1 MRRTVCSLLPIALL
15 ALLGGAVDVRSQT
28 STATLKGVVTDK
40 TGAVAPGAAVN
51 LTQVSTDTR
60 RTFTTDASGQFTF
73 TFLEPGQ
80 YRLEVQ
86 SQGFK
91 RFTQEGIKLEVGQL
105 AELAVAL
112 EAGNISETIS
122 ITADQTALQLD
133 TSSGALGGV
142 IERSQVDALPLN
154 GRNVL
159 QLAQLEPGVNSSP
172 GSRRAN
178 PGLGAVAEIS
188 INGGRAL
195 TNEIVI
201 DGISVTQK
209 ADNLSA
215 LKPSPDAV
223 QEFRIATNS
232 YSAEYGRTGG
242 GALNF
247 SIRSGGAK
255 FRGTLFEYLRND
267 VFDAKTYFA
276 NATGSRKEKFR
287 FNQFGGNFSGP
298 VYVPS
303 FGGGKPGLAKASKL
317 FFFFNYEGLRTSTS
331 TLRQNT
337 VPTARMRTGDFSELL
352 GATVPNVNVRDT
364 NGSLIPA
371 RQGMVYV
378 PGPLVAAGQPGAGSR
393 VVFANNLIP
402 ESRLNPVARRALSFY
417 PLPNRSG
424 LVQNYVVNSPAVSAD
439 NQYTFRL
446 DYNISPSHNL
456 YGRIIK
462 ESNNSNN
469 QGSMPGTI
477 VSVQN
482 AAINRQGPGTAVID
496 YIWTLSPRVIVHAN
510 AGATRFDT
518 RSTTF
523 SLGFDP
529 ASLGFPSYLA
539 NASGDSKVFP
549 TLSSVGYSQMGPNLG
564 NTFIINSQD
573 TFSFN
578 QDLSLLLGA
587 HTIKIGANQRHFRI
601 YNYRT
606 SDPAGNFA
614 FSRAFTGR
622 TSADG
627 TSGDSIASMLLG
639 HPSSGRL
646 GIAPQ
651 PAVGSN
657 YLAFFVQ
664 DDWQVTRRL
673 TLNLGLRY
681 EIDYPNTERFNRLT
695 NFDLD
700 DPFPVGNISVN
711 FPAATGLGTRTIPLR
726 GIVTP
731 VGRGGVS
738 NREQSDRDLNNF
750 APRIGLA
757 FKIDDKT
764 VLRAGGG
771 IFYSSLSG
779 GGLSTA
785 SYAIGDLVETGFI
798 PSLDGGVTPNPGAN
812 LSNPFPNGIVQPT
825 SRYEGPLTGYGQNIP
840 VRLRDL
846 RMPVAPQWNLNLQR
860 DLPGKVIAQVT
871 YAGSAGIGLFTP
883 RTDLNTLS
891 PEVMALGETVLN
903 TRVTNP
909 FLALPVG
916 QRPPAA
922 STINTATLTVAQL
935 LRPYPQFGLVHSYA
949 GNEAHSTY
957 HSLQLKASRRFND
970 GLSFTVGYVFAKS
983 IDDVS
988 SLQGNFSIQ
997 SPIYQ
1002 NYYNR
1007 RADKSLSTFDVR
1019 HRLTANTVWQ
1029 LPFGAR
1035 GRWVREGVWSQ
1046 IIGGFSLNTIVQA
1059 QGGLPL
1065 AVIAANPTV
1074 QAGLSFIQLR
1084 PNLIGDP
1091 RGLGTTKGEQVL
1103 AWFNPAAFQQPA
1115 TYTFGNSPRSL
1126 PSVRSPGFFSTN
1138 LSLGRDFRI
1147 TETAKLQFRAEAFNL
1162 FNRANFS
1169 FPVSTLGAAGFG
1181 RINATGDARQLQFA
1195 LRLYF

>member
-1 MRRTVCSLLPIALL
+1 MHRTISSILTCVLLTLMCA
-15 ALLGGAVDVRSQT
+15 AAQAQT
-28 STATLKGVVTDK
+28 ATATLKGVVADTS
-40 TGAVAPGAAVN
+40 GAVAPGAAVT
-51 LTQVSTDTR
+51 LTQVSTGAK
-60 RTFTTDASGQFTF
+60 RTFTTDTSGQFTF
-73 TFLEPGQ
+73 TFIEPGA
-80 YRLEVQ
+80 YTLEVQ

-91 RFTQEGIKLEVGQL
+91 RFTQDGIRLEVGQL
-105 AELAVAL
+105 AELNVAL
-112 EAGNISETIS
+112 QPGAISETVNV
-122 ITADQTALQLD
+122 TADQTALQLD
-133 TSSGALGGV
+133 TGSAALGGV

-178 PGLGAVAEIS
+178 PGLGAVGEIS

-209 ADNLSA
+209 ADNLAA

-247 SIRSGGAK
+247 SIRSGGQK

-267 VFDAKTYFA
+267 AFDAKTFFA
-276 NATGSRKEKFR
+276 NATGSQKEKFR

-298 VYVPS
+298 VYAPR
-303 FGGGKPGLAKASKL
+303 FGQGGPGAGKL
-317 FFFFNYEGLRTSTS
+317 EKVFFFFNYEGLRTST
-331 TLRQNT
+331 TNLRQNT
-337 VPTARMRTGDFSELL
+337 VPTARMRAGDFSELL
-352 GATVPNVNVRDT
+352 GATIPNVTVRDT
-364 NGSLIPA
+364 NGNLIPA
-371 RQGMVYV
+371 RQGMIYA
-378 PGPLVAAGQPGAGSR
+378 PGALVAAGQPGAGSR
-393 VVFANNLIP
+393 IAFANNMIP
-402 ESRLNPVARRALSFY
+402 EARLNAVGKNAVGYY

-424 LVQNYVVNSPAVSAD
+424 LVQNYVVNSPATGGD

-446 DYNISPSHNL
+446 DYNISPAHNL

-462 ESNNSNN
+462 ERNRGAN
-469 QGSMPGTI
+469 QGTLPGTI

-482 AAINRQGPGTAVID
+482 AAINRQGPGTVVLD
-496 YIWTLSPRVIVHAN
+496 YVWMLSPKVIVHAN

-523 SLGFDP
+523 SLGFNP
-529 ASLGFPSYLA
+529 TTLGFPAYLA
-539 NASGDSKVFP
+539 NASDDSRVFP
-549 TLSSVGYSQMGPNLG
+549 TLAPVGYSQMGPNLG

-573 TFSFN
+573 TFSLN

-587 HTIKIGANQRHFRI
+587 HTLKFGANERHFRV

-614 FSRAFTGR
+614 FSRAFTAR
-622 TSADG
+622 TTAET
-627 TSGDSIASMLLG
+627 TSGDAIASLLLG
-639 HPSSGRL
+639 NPSSGRL

-651 PAVGSN
+651 PAVGSS
-657 YLAFFVQ
+657 YLAFFMQ

-695 NFDLD
+695 NFDLNAQ
-700 DPFPVGNISVN
+700 FPINNISVA

-726 GIVTP
+726 GVVTP

-738 NREQSDRDLNNF
+738 NREQSGRDLNNF

-757 FKIDDKT
+757 FKINDKT

-779 GGLSTA
+779 GGLSNA
-785 SYAIGDLVETGFI
+785 SYAIGDLVETGFVA
-798 PSLDGGVTPNPGAN
+798 SLDGGVTPNPGAN
-812 LSNPFPNGIVQPT
+812 LSNPFPNGIVQPR
-825 SRYEGPLTGYGQNIP
+825 SQYDGPLTGYGQNIP
-840 VRLRDL
+840 VRLRAL
-846 RMPVAPQWNLNLQR
+846 RMPMAPQWNLNLQR

-891 PEVMALGETVLN
+891 PEVLALGATVLN
-903 TRVTNP
+903 TTVPNP
-909 FLALPVG
+909 LLTLPSD
-916 QRPPAA
+916 QRPPTTA
-922 STINTATLTVAQL
+922 TLNTATLTVAQL
-935 LRPYPQFGLVHSYA
+935 LRPYPQFGLVQSYA
-949 GNEAHSTY
+949 ANEAHSTY

-970 GLSFTVGYVFAKS
+970 GLSFTVGYVFAKT

-1019 HRLTANTVWQ
+1019 HRLTTNVLWR

-1035 GRWVREGVWSQ
+1035 GRWVKDGVLSQ
-1046 IIGGFSLNTIVQA
+1046 IIGGFALNAIMQA

-1074 QAGLSFIQLR
+1074 QAGLSFVQLR
-1084 PNLIGDP
+1084 PNLIADP
-1091 RGLGTTKGEQVL
+1091 KGTGAAKGEQIA

-1115 TYTFGNSPRSL
+1115 TYTFGNAPRTL
-1126 PSVRSPGFFSTN
+1126 PGVRAPGYFSTN
-1138 LSLGRDFRI
+1138 LSLARDFKI
-1147 TETAKLQFRAEAFNL
+1147 TETARLQFRAEGFNL

-1169 FPVSTLGAAGFG
+1169 YPVSTLGAAGFG
-1181 RINATGDARQLQFA
+1181 RINATEDARQMQFA

>member
-1 MRRTVCSLLPIALL
+1 MRNILSPAISGALL
-15 ALLGGAVDVRSQT
+15 ALVCLSATVRAQT
-28 STATLKGVVTDK
+28 ATATLKGVVTDNN
-40 TGAVAPGAAVN
+40 GAAAPGAVVT
-51 LTQVSTDTR
+51 LTQASTGAK
-60 RTFTTDASGQFTF
+60 RTFSVDSSGQFTF
-73 TFLEPGQ
+73 TFVEPGG
-80 YRLEVQ
+80 YRLEAQ

-91 RFTQEGIKLEVGQL
+91 RFVQDGIRLEVGQL
-105 AELAVAL
+105 AELNVSL
-112 EAGNISETIS
+112 QPGEISESVNIA
-122 ITADQTALQLD
+122 ADQTALQLD
-133 TSSGALGGV
+133 TGSGALGGV

-178 PGLGAVAEIS
+178 PGLGAVGEIS
-188 INGGRAL
+188 INGGRSL

-209 ADNLSA
+209 ADNLAA

-223 QEFRIATNS
+223 QEFRIVTNS
-232 YSAEYGRTGG
+232 FSAEYGRTGG

-255 FRGTLFEYLRND
+255 FRGTLWEYLRND
-267 VFDAKTYFA
+267 AFDARTFFA
-276 NATGSRKEKFR
+276 NATGSQKEKFR
-287 FNQFGGNFSGP
+287 FNQFGGNVGGP
-298 VYVPS
+298 VYVPH
-303 FGGGKPGLAKASKL
+303 FGQGGAGARRLEKV

-337 VPTARMRTGDFSELL
+337 VPTAKMRTGDFSELL
-352 GATVPNVNVRDT
+352 GATIPNVTVRDT
-364 NGSLIPA
+364 AGNLIPA
-371 RQGMVYV
+371 RQGMIYV
-378 PGPLVAAGQPGAGSR
+378 PGALVPAGQAGAGSR
-393 VVFANNLIP
+393 IVFANNIIP
-402 ESRLNPVARRALSFY
+402 ESRINPVGRNAVAYY

-439 NQYTFRL
+439 NQYTVRV
-446 DYNISPSHNL
+446 DYNISPAHNF

-462 ESNNSNN
+462 DRNSGTN
-469 QGSMPGTI
+469 QGTFPGTI
-477 VSVQN
+477 ISVQN
-482 AAINRQGPGTAVID
+482 AAINRQGPGTAVLD
-496 YIWTLSPRVIVHAN
+496 YVWTLSPKIVVHAN

-529 ASLGFPSYLA
+529 ASLGFPAYLA
-539 NASGDSKVFP
+539 NASDDSRVFP
-549 TLSSVGYSQMGPNLG
+549 TLAPVGYSQMGPNLG

-573 TFSFN
+573 TFSLN
-578 QDLSLLLGA
+578 QDVSLLLGA
-587 HTIKIGANQRHFRI
+587 HTFKFGANQRHFRI

-614 FSRAFTGR
+614 FSRAFTAR
-622 TSADG
+622 TTADAA
-627 TSGDSIASMLLG
+627 SGDAIASLLLG

-651 PAVGSN
+651 PAVASN
-657 YLAFFVQ
+657 YLAFFAQ

-673 TLNLGLRY
+673 TLNLGVRY

-695 NFDLD
+695 NFDLGAS
-700 DPFPVGNISVN
+700 FPIPSLTVA

-726 GIVTP
+726 GVVTP

-738 NREQSDRDLNNF
+738 NREQADRDLNNL

-757 FKIDDKT
+757 LKIDEKT

-779 GGLSTA
+779 GGLSNQ

-798 PSLDGGVTPNPGAN
+798 ASLDGGVTPNPGAN
-812 LSNPFPNGIVQPT
+812 LSNPFPNGIVQPR
-825 SRYEGPLTGYGQNIP
+825 SQYEGPLTGYGQNIP
-840 VRLRDL
+840 VRLRAL
-846 RMPVAPQWNLNLQR
+846 RMPMAPQWNLNLQR
-860 DLPGKVIAQVT
+860 ELPGKVIAQAT

-891 PEVMALGETVLN
+891 PEALALGETVLN
-903 TRVTNP
+903 TRVPNP
-909 FLALPVG
+909 FLALPVD
-916 QRPPAA
+916 QRPPATA
-922 STINTATLTVAQL
+922 TINTATLTVAQL
-935 LRPYPQFGLVHSYA
+935 LRPFPQFGLVQSYA
-949 GNEAHSTY
+949 ANEAHSTY
-957 HSLQLKASRRFND
+957 HSLQLKASRRFDD
-970 GLSFTVGYVFAKS
+970 GMSFTVGYVFAKL

-997 SPIYQ
+997 APIYQ

-1007 RADKSLSTFDVR
+1007 RADKSLSAFDVR
-1019 HRLTANTVWQ
+1019 HRLTANVLWE

-1035 GRWVREGVWSQ
+1035 RRWLRDGALGQ
-1046 IIGGFSLNTIVQA
+1046 ILGGFSLNAIMQA

-1074 QAGLSFIQLR
+1074 QAGLSFVQLR

-1091 RGLGTTKGEQVL
+1091 RGTGTTRGEQVA

-1115 TYTFGNSPRSL
+1115 TYTFGNAPRTL
-1126 PSVRSPGFFSTN
+1126 PGVRSPGYFSTN
-1138 LSLGRDFRI
+1138 LSISRDFRFA
-1147 TETAKLQFRAEAFNL
+1147 ETIRLQFRAEGFNL

-1181 RINATGDARQLQFA
+1181 RINATEDARQLQFA
-1195 LRLYF
+1195 LRLYL

>member
-1 MRRTVCSLLPIALL
+1 MPRTTSSIFPGVLLVLL
-15 ALLGGAVDVRSQT
+15 CAAVSVQAQT
-28 STATLKGVVTDK
+28 STATLKGIVADNS
-40 TGAVAPGAAVN
+40 GAVAPGAMVT
-51 LTQVSTDTR
+51 LIQTSTGAK
-60 RTFTTDASGQFTF
+60 RTFVTDAAGQFTF
-73 TFLEPGQ
+73 TFIEPGS
-80 YRLEVQ
+80 YSLEVQ
-86 SQGFK
+86 SQGF
-91 RFTQEGIKLEVGQL
+91 RGYRQDRIRLEVGQM
-105 AELAVAL
+105 AELNIAL
-112 EAGNISETIS
+112 QPGAISETVTV
-122 ITADQTALQLD
+122 TANQTSLQLD
-133 TSSGALGGV
+133 TGSAALGGV

-195 TNEIVI
+195 TNEIII

-267 VFDAKTYFA
+267 AFDAKTFFA
-276 NATGSRKEKFR
+276 NATGTQKEKFR

-298 VYVPS
+298 VYAPHLGQ
-303 FGGGKPGLAKASKL
+303 GGLGAGKLDKV

-337 VPTARMRTGDFSELL
+337 VPTAKMRTGDFSELL
-352 GATVPNVNVRDT
+352 GATIPNVTVRDT
-364 NGSLIPA
+364 NGNLIPA
-371 RQGMVYV
+371 RQGMIYV
-378 PGPLVAAGQPGAGSR
+378 PGPLVPAGQPGAGSR
-393 VVFANNLIP
+393 IAFANNIIP
-402 ESRLNPVARRALSFY
+402 EARLNAVGKNAVAYY

-424 LVQNYVVNSPAVSAD
+424 LVQNYVVNSPAVGAD
-439 NQYTFRL
+439 NQFTFRL
-446 DYNISPSHNL
+446 DYNISPAHNL

-462 ESNNSNN
+462 ERNSGTN
-469 QGSMPGTI
+469 QGTLPGTI

-482 AAINRQGPGTAVID
+482 AAINRQGPGTVVLD
-496 YIWTLSPRVIVHAN
+496 YVWMLSPKVIVHAN

-523 SLGFDP
+523 SLGFNP
-529 ASLGFPSYLA
+529 ATLGFPAYLA
-539 NASGDSKVFP
+539 NASDDSKVFP
-549 TLSSVGYSQMGPNLG
+549 TMAPVGYAQMGPNLG

-573 TFSFN
+573 TFSLN

-587 HTIKIGANQRHFRI
+587 HTIKFGANERHFRI

-614 FSRAFTGR
+614 FSRAFTAR
-622 TSADG
+622 TTAEA
-627 TSGDSIASMLLG
+627 TSGDAIASMLLG
-639 HPSSGRL
+639 NPSSGRL

-695 NFDLD
+695 NFDLNAQ
-700 DPFPVGNISVN
+700 FPINNISVA

-726 GIVTP
+726 GVVTP

-757 FKIDDKT
+757 FKINDKT

-779 GGLSTA
+779 GGLSNA
-785 SYAIGDLVETGFI
+785 SYAIGDLVETGFVA
-798 PSLDGGVTPNPGAN
+798 SLDGGVTPNPGAN

-840 VRLRDL
+840 VRLRAL
-846 RMPVAPQWNLNLQR
+846 RMPMAPQWNLNLQR

-891 PEVMALGETVLN
+891 PEAMALGETVLN
-903 TRVTNP
+903 TRVPNP
-909 FLALPVG
+909 FLALPAD
-916 QRPPAA
+916 QRPPTTA
-922 STINTATLTVAQL
+922 TLNTATLTVAQL
-935 LRPYPQFGLVHSYA
+935 LRPYPQFGLVQSYA
-949 GNEAHSTY
+949 ANEAHSSY

-1019 HRLTANTVWQ
+1019 HRLTANVLWN
-1029 LPFGAR
+1029 LPFGEGR
-1035 GRWVREGVWSQ
+1035 RWVKDGVLSR
-1046 IIGGFSLNTIVQA
+1046 IIGGFALNALTQA
-1059 QGGLPL
+1059 QSGLPL
-1065 AVIAANPTV
+1065 AVVAANPTV
-1074 QAGLSFIQLR
+1074 QAGLSFVQLR

-1091 RGLGTTKGEQVL
+1091 RGTGATKGEQIL

-1115 TYTFGNSPRSL
+1115 TYTFGNAPRTLSN
-1126 PSVRSPGFFSTN
+1126 VRSPGYFSTN
-1138 LSLGRDFRI
+1138 LSLARDFKI
-1147 TETAKLQFRAEAFNL
+1147 TETAKLQFRAEGFNL

-1181 RINATGDARQLQFA
+1181 RINATEDARQMQFA